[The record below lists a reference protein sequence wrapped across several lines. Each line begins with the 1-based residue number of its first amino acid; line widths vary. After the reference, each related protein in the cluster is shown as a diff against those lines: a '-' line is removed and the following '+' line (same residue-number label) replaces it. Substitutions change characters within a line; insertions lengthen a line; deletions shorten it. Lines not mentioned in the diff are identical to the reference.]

1 MSEISDRINVYL
13 NVKIDSYSRPLLLLM
28 CYGFVFLTQ
37 KSDVDA
43 TGSQSATVNSPNVTM
58 KITDRSGSDI
68 VSAQVGDPL
77 MLRFEILETSSMYKE
92 YKTSSID

>member
-1 MSEISDRINVYL
+1 
-13 NVKIDSYSRPLLLLM
+13 
-28 CYGFVFLTQ
+28 
-37 KSDVDA
+37 VDA

-77 MLRFEILETSSMYKE
+77 MLRFEIMETSSKFEKYRQIKR
-92 YKTSSID
+92 S

>member
-1 MSEISDRINVYL
+1 MQNTKNKMNSFHTLIN
-13 NVKIDSYSRPLLLLM
+13 KFLLYIIICVLKL
-28 CYGFVFLTQ
+28 CI
-37 KSDVDA
+37 KRDVDA

-77 MLRFEILETSSMYKE
+77 MLRFEIMETSSKFNN
-92 YKTSSID
+92 

>member
-1 MSEISDRINVYL
+1 MQNTKNKMNSFHTLIN
-13 NVKIDSYSRPLLLLM
+13 KFLLYIIKYVLKL
-28 CYGFVFLTQ
+28 CI
-37 KSDVDA
+37 KRDVDA

-77 MLRFEILETSSMYKE
+77 MLRFEIMETSSKFNN
-92 YKTSSID
+92 